1 MPSPSLYDA
10 LGVSKSAS
18 TEEIRKAYKEQAK
31 LKHPDRGGDPEEFK
45 AIQQAHEIL
54 CDEGRRK
61 MYDMTGSTEEG
72 QGGMGPMGGVAA
84 GGIPFEFMGGMGPF
98 GMPGVAFDFG
108 GMFSGFGGGM
118 GGGGPQRRRGGKAPN
133 KHQDI
138 GLTLSDF
145 YNGRVIKIK
154 MKQERRCQGC
164 AGSGAE
170 TTEPCQPCGGR
181 GVRTR
186 TMMLGPGMMAQQTA
200 PCDACSGEG
209 KRTMRV
215 CKVCHGKKM
224 LEREKELV
232 LDIRPGMIEG
242 ETVSFVGECSDSFDY
257 DVPGDVVLTLKRADG
272 GADSAWEWRGAHL
285 YTKLVLSFA
294 ESMLGFRKALNGH
307 PSGKHVVVGWRKGA
321 VVNGKILKATGWGM
335 PNKQKEGFGDCYVQI
350 VVTDPEERE
359 WTEEER
365 RHLEAVL
372 GAPEASD
379 VGEDQVVDLQAV
391 AGEPKAA

>member
-1 MPSPSLYDA
+1 
-10 LGVSKSAS
+10 
-18 TEEIRKAYKEQAK
+18 
-31 LKHPDRGGDPEEFK
+31 
-45 AIQQAHEIL
+45 
-54 CDEGRRK
+54 

-72 QGGMGPMGGVAA
+72 HHGPMGGMAA

-108 GMFSGFGGGM
+108 GMFNAFGGG
-118 GGGGPQRRRGGKAPN
+118 GGPGPQRRRGGKAPN

-170 TTEPCQPCGGR
+170 ATDPCQPCGGR

-186 TMMLGPGMMAQQTA
+186 TMMLGPGMMAQQTG
-200 PCDACSGEG
+200 PCDVCSGEG
-209 KRTMRV
+209 KRVLRV

-232 LDIRPGMIEG
+232 LDIKPSMIEG
-242 ETVSFVGECSDSFDY
+242 ETITFTGECSDSLDY
-257 DVPGDVVLTLKRADG
+257 DVPGDVVLTLKRAG
-272 GADSAWEWRGAHL
+272 GDDSAWEWRGPHL

-294 ESMLGFRKALNGH
+294 ESMLGFRKALEGH

-321 VVNGKILKATGWGM
+321 VVNGKVLKATGWGM
-335 PNKQKEGFGDCYVQI
+335 PRKEGGHGDCYIQI
-350 VVTDPEERE
+350 VVTEPMERE

-372 GAPEASD
+372 GAPAAAD
-379 VGEDQVVDLQAV
+379 VDEGEVVDLQAV
-391 AGEPKAA
+391 PADAKAA